1 MEMQRF
7 VQCPLSASFNDADIS
22 QMAATWTIILG
33 FVVAAFVA
41 SQLGLA
47 ED

>member
-7 VQCPLSASFNDADIS
+7 VQCPLSASLIDAETF